1 MMTKVY
7 YVPNYDQK
15 DQNRIF
21 TALNVFIK
29 CYNKYYL
36 KKYINYNYYI

>member
-1 MMTKVY
+1 MTKVY

-15 DQNRIF
+15 DENRIF

-29 CYNKYYL
+29 YNKYYL